1 MAAARTA
8 LSIRSVSPKNSYL
21 ITVYS
26 SALYTDRALFLDRG
40 RRVALYSRQKANK
53 KRNKIMPSALRVEL
67 ESLLRAHHLDRT
79 LTSAHPWSD
88 TSRDMAPT
96 GIAPLDRTLG
106 GGIAR
111 GHLSEVVGPRS
122 SGRTTVLCR
131 MLAAAANRGEA
142 VALVDTSDRFDPLS
156 ADRAGLDLS
165 KLLWVRETGNAL
177 RALKAMNLVLQAGGF
192 GLVAF
197 DLADVHA
204 SALRQFPLTTWMR
217 MARVIEGSQTAALVI
232 ASARLARSPGGVTIA
247 LEPAP
252 NVSTAQWA
260 GTSDRARFLRAINL
274 QPRVVGGR

>member
-1 MAAARTA
+1 
-8 LSIRSVSPKNSYL
+8 
-21 ITVYS
+21 
-26 SALYTDRALFLDRG
+26 
-40 RRVALYSRQKANK
+40 
-53 KRNKIMPSALRVEL
+53 MPSALRVEL
-67 ESLLRAHHLDRT
+67 ESLLRARQLDRT
-79 LTSAHPWSD
+79 LTSAPWSD
-88 TSRDMAPT
+88 TTRDKAPT

-131 MLAAAANRGEA
+131 MLAAAAHRGEA

-247 LEPAP
+247 LEPAA

-260 GTSDRARFLRAINL
+260 GTSDRARFLRAIDL
-274 QPRVVGGR
+274 RPRVVGGR